1 MKTVKVICTTLLC
14 FTISVHAFCQ
24 TKRIAHKS
32 HSGKAHTFSRY
43 SENNFGLP
51 AMQLDSVKKTTD
63 AKFIRYRSYGYKSA
77 RAIVDTLS
85 NHVHFNNPAISVDSL
100 RVLYPETKFIGFEAA
115 KIRKAE
121 KAKKESKKKPST
133 HR

>member
-14 FTISVHAFCQ
+14 FAVSTAAFCQ

-32 HSGKAHTFSRY
+32 HSGKANTFSRY

-63 AKFIRYRSYGYKSA
+63 AKFILYRSYGYKSA

-85 NHVHFNNPAISVDSL
+85 GHVHFNNPAISVDSL
-100 RVLYPETKFIGFEAA
+100 RVLYPETKFIGFEPA
-115 KIRKAE
+115 KAHKDK

>member
-1 MKTVKVICTTLLC
+1 MKTVNVVCTAILC
-14 FTISVHAFCQ
+14 LTISLSVFCQ

-32 HSGKAHTFSRY
+32 HSGKANTFSRY

-51 AMQLDSVKKTTD
+51 ALQLDSVRKTTD

-77 RAIVDTLS
+77 RAIIDTLS
-85 NHVHFNNPAISVDSL
+85 NHVHFNNRAISMDSL
-100 RVLYPETKFIGFEAA
+100 KILYPDTKFIGFEPA
-115 KIRKAE
+115 KIHKDE
-121 KAKKESKKKPST
+121 KAKTESKKKTTT